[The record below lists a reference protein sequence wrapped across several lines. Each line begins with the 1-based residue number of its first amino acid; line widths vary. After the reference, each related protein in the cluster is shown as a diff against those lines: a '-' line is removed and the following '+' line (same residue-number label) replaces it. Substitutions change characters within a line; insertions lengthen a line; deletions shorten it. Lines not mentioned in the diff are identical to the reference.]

1 MISFEVGKKSDGS
14 LVIYDLCNLPNLF
27 VSYQTHQEFM
37 SFINAILNQQFKKN
51 IESLLIYQR
60 KFPIN
65 THIKN
70 ETFIYNDPE
79 SGTIKNF
86 NKLFITPI
94 KTFKKTKNN
103 KDDFYNTLIIIDDI
117 WQIVPKL
124 KKRSANQFKQL
135 LNEGSAEGIHFIIG
149 SSLPYRNLL
158 LQLMANKSEDNK
170 SGVINQ
176 IGAEMIFNIDGL
188 IFFREK
194 NNIAFQ
200 TYYP

>member
-1 MISFEVGKKSDGS
+1 
-14 LVIYDLCNLPNLF
+14 
-27 VSYQTHQEFM
+27 M